1 MLENNVKMS
10 PFEIPFSDF
19 GFTEFVEVMKKKI
32 GWKIDLCYIC
42 YIVLLLLKVERR
54 KMLKKETFCIFVKE
68 FQILN

>member
-32 GWKIDLCYIC
+32 GWKIDLCHIC
-42 YIVLLLLKVERR
+42 YRVSV
-54 KMLKKETFCIFVKE
+54 
-68 FQILN
+68 